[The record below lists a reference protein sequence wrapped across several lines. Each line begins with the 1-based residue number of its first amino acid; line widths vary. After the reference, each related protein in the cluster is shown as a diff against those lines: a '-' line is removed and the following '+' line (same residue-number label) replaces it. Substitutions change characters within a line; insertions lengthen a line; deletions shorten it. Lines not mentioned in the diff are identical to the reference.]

1 MARHYKDIRTSAK
14 QIFIHYIDM
23 KKILTL
29 ALCATTMFGA
39 MAQKQVVDQAAKM
52 SGKFDKLNE
61 ARGLIKGAMGN
72 AETAND
78 VRTYFVA
85 GELEFDAFDN
95 GVKAGMI
102 NPQDPSADPETMADE
117 LLSGYGYFMK
127 ALPLDSIPDAKGK
140 VNPKFSKKIV
150 GKIGGHVGD
159 FFNAGG
165 TKYNNKKYN
174 DAYDLFMIYAN
185 LPEAT
190 WMGKSAPAL
199 TPEQRSLAYYYAGLA
214 AYFSQQPEK
223 ATMALKKAREAGYED
238 PEAQNYVLEIA
249 SWQQIA
255 QDSTKADLAKDNI
268 IDVARAGYNKYGVTI
283 PLFISNLVNA
293 MINDGKYN
301 EAFELMDAEI
311 AKNPDNAWLYGLR
324 GYVYDVNGN
333 EEKSEADYRKAASLP
348 GVDFETLKNA
358 AKKIY
363 RIGAEKLNTIEGNS
377 AEAQA
382 ARKDLKT
389 NYFEVAKQIVDH
401 ARQMPNADGSI
412 DYVSDAINYALETY
426 FNN

>member
-1 MARHYKDIRTSAK
+1 
-14 QIFIHYIDM
+14 M

-61 ARGLIKGAMGN
+61 ARGLIKGAMEN
-72 AETAND
+72 AETAKD
-78 VRTYFVA
+78 ARTYYVA
-85 GELEFDAFDN
+85 GELEFNAFDN

-102 NPQDPSADPETMADE
+102 NPQDPSADPETMAGE
-117 LLSGYGYFMK
+117 LLSGYGYFLK
-127 ALPLDSIPDAKGK
+127 ALPLDSVPDAKGK
-140 VNPKFSKKIV
+140 VNPKFSKKITD
-150 GKIGGHVGD
+150 KIGGHVGD

-165 TKYNNKKYN
+165 TMYNNKKYPE
-174 DAYDLFMIYAN
+174 AFDLFMIYADMPDAAW
-185 LPEAT
+185 L
-190 WMGKSAPAL
+190 GKHAPTL
-199 TPEQRSLAYYYAGLA
+199 TAEQRSTAYYYAGLA
-214 AYFSQQPEK
+214 AYFSQQPLK
-223 ATMALKKAREAGYED
+223 ATEALKKAREAGYED
-238 PEAQNYVLEIA
+238 PEAQNYVMEIA
-249 SWQQIA
+249 SWQQVA
-255 QDSTKADLAKDNI
+255 QDSTKADLAKANI
-268 IDVARAGYNKYGVTI
+268 IDVACAGYQKYGVSV

-293 MINDGKYN
+293 MINDSN
-301 EAFELMDAEI
+301 FTEAFSLMDGEI

-324 GYVYDVNGN
+324 AYVYDVNGN
-333 EEKSEADYRKAASLP
+333 DEKSLEDYRKAASLP

-363 RIGAEKLNTIEGNS
+363 RVGAEKLNSIEGNS

-382 ARKDLKT
+382 ARKDLKD
-389 NYFEVAKQIVDH
+389 NYFGLAKQIVDT